1 MSRLVIFDLL
11 HGEVIRLLES
21 WGERRLATEV
31 ERAGES
37 HDVYTFLDKAFSMYY
52 AEYGGVNCRWLREE
66 LQRDWDRV
74 VSVVLPALLRQYLS
88 ARRRGGEEGG
98 EGAVEELR
106 VSAWA

>member
-1 MSRLVIFDLL
+1 VSRLVIFDLL

-21 WGERRLATEV
+21 WGERRLAVEV

-66 LQRDWDRV
+66 IQRDWDRV
-74 VSVVLPALLRQYLS
+74 VGVVLPALLRQYLF
-88 ARRRGGEEGG
+88 ARRGEKRVE
-98 EGAVEELR
+98 EAVEEIKAL
-106 VSAWA
+106 VWA

>member
-1 MSRLVIFDLL
+1 VSRLVIFDLL

-21 WGERRLATEV
+21 WGERRLASEV
-31 ERAGES
+31 EKAGES

-52 AEYGGVNCRWLREE
+52 AEYGGINCRWLREE

-74 VSVVLPALLRQYLS
+74 VGVVLPALLRQYLS
-88 ARRRGGEEGG
+88 ARRRGGKGG

-106 VSAWA
+106 ASAWA